1 SPVESFPWTR
11 RMYSPGAVKV
21 AVVVALP
28 SWSVATFG
36 FGGSNFTAPGP
47 RNIVQVS
54 ASGGAGV
61 NSGGTAAGASPVA
74 ARPRPRAPAASPAA
88 ASPAPPRAAPRPRPR
103 SGMLIFRPSSL
114 AQTLRVSGTPTVAVY
129 FSAIVVGAP
138 VKIGPSGRN
147 FNFGGVFLFA
157 ASSYGSTT

>member
-1 SPVESFPWTR
+1 
-11 RMYSPGAVKV
+11 MYSPGAVKV

-54 ASGGAGV
+54 ASGGGGV
-61 NSGGTAAGASPVA
+61 NANSGGAPAPPAA
-74 ARPRPRAPAASPAA
+74 PRPGAPDPAASAPPPASA
-88 ASPAPPRAAPRPRPR
+88 PRAAPRPRPR
-103 SGMLIFRPSSL
+103 PRPVFSGTLIFGPSSV
-114 AQTLRVSGTPTVAVY
+114 AHTVNVSGTPTVAAY
-129 FSAIVVGAP
+129 FSASAVGAP
-138 VKIGPSGRN
+138 VKIGPFSVKRS
-147 FNFGGVFLFA
+147 FGGVFLFA